1 MEWMRVCGAYFSAT
15 GTTRKLVRFLT
26 EQIAASLSL
35 PTAWFDFTL
44 PASRAHPLEFTPS
57 DLVIFGTPVYAGR
70 VPNVLLPY
78 LRTISGHNAC
88 AVPVV
93 LYGNRNFDDALIEL
107 RELLVAGALLPIAA
121 GAFIGEHS
129 FSTTL
134 AAGRPDAADF
144 EIAAQFAAGV
154 CALRKQPRP
163 STPVAV
169 TGHLPLRPYY
179 QPRDRQGNP
188 VDIRKVKPL
197 VKDNCT
203 HCSSCA
209 ALCPMGSIEPEDVKA
224 YRGICIKCGACI
236 KSCPVGAR
244 YYADAGYLYHRREL
258 ELGLT
263 RRAEPVLFF

>member
-129 FSTTL
+129 L
-134 AAGRPDAADF
+134 MRR
-144 EIAAQFAAGV
+144 I
-154 CALRKQPRP
+154 LRLPHSSPPGSVRSENSRGPAPRSP
-163 STPVAV
+163 SQV
-169 TGHLPLRPYY
+169 TFPFVPIISHA
-179 QPRDRQGNP
+179 
-188 VDIRKVKPL
+188 
-197 VKDNCT
+197 T
-203 HCSSCA
+203 
-209 ALCPMGSIEPEDVKA
+209 
-224 YRGICIKCGACI
+224 
-236 KSCPVGAR
+236 AR
-244 YYADAGYLYHRREL
+244 AIPWTSVR
-258 ELGLT
+258 
-263 RRAEPVLFF
+263 